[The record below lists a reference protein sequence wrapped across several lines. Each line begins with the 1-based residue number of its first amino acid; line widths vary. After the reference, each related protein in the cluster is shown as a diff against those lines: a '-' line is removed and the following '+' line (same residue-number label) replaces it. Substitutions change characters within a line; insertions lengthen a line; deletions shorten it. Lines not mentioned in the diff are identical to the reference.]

1 MRTGAS
7 PSTMIGP
14 TTRLVAA
21 IALSSV
27 LFSMHRVTRFY
38 AQHFTA
44 DISDGN
50 GVVNDIPLINVAVPL
65 PEITNQ
71 SSSQS
76 IQQTSENF
84 SSTPINETFDNV
96 TTDHF
101 AFNQILEDEPT
112 DYLAFSQRIVDDYQ
126 RIVLDDESYDD
137 DAVDDS
143 KRALVIISMGE
154 LASNTTMVERFV
166 YSARK
171 IGRFNGWIILITD
184 AEEGRYSNLPVAAL
198 PKSNKKSSSIH
209 NSLGSFISNHIGDQN
224 DLNRF
229 LVLRTQEERFANITK
244 FEKFK
249 AENTMNSKIFKTY
262 ILQYA
267 DLDERLKDIEL
278 FYYLD
283 VDIVFG
289 NSIRPLFTVLE
300 ERYKIG
306 TLYKKTKPNITE
318 TKKPYIYFFKGN
330 GGQKIQGGQFV
341 LVRQR
346 SQPCLERWRQL
357 MLEQRN
363 VTYLKDQVQLT
374 MMIQEQRQRSKKK
387 ISTSGSCKIK
397 LMHQNS
403 TLIQFPELSQIKRYK
418 LRRGKEPPVLVHF
431 RNSANVMRDVEEH
444 HLERYMRE
452 LLHFGRF
459 QKDTHG
465 ILGKMLLKVDHK
477 PKNKTKDD
485 QYNN

>member
-7 PSTMIGP
+7 PSKMIGP
-14 TTRLVAA
+14 TTRSIAA
-21 IALSSV
+21 IAMSSV
-27 LFSMHRVTRFY
+27 LFSMHYVTTFY
-38 AQHFTA
+38 SRYFTA
-44 DISDGN
+44 DTIDYNSFA
-50 GVVNDIPLINVAVPL
+50 NDIPLADVLVSL

-71 SSSQS
+71 SSSQPLPA
-76 IQQTSENF
+76 SENF
-84 SSTPINETFDNV
+84 TPRIEDANTSKL
-96 TTDHF
+96 
-101 AFNQILEDEPT
+101 AFNQLLEDGSPDHLE
-112 DYLAFSQRIVDDYQ
+112 FSQRIVEDYQ
-126 RIVLDDESYDD
+126 KIFLDDENNDDD
-137 DAVDDS
+137 DAVDDR

-171 IGRFNGWIILITD
+171 IGRFNGWIVLITD
-184 AEEGRYSNLPVAAL
+184 AEEGRYTNLPVAAWN
-198 PKSNKKSSSIH
+198 KSNKKKKSSSIH
-209 NSLGSFISNHIGDQN
+209 DSLSSLVSDHVGNRN

-267 DLDERLKDIEL
+267 DLEERLNDIEL

-289 NSIRPLFTVLE
+289 NSIRPLFSELE

-306 TLYKKTKPNITE
+306 NVYEKTKPDAME
-318 TKKPYIYFFKGN
+318 TKKPYIYFFRGN
-330 GGQKIQGGQFV
+330 SRQKIQGGQFV

-346 SQPCLERWRQL
+346 SQPCLERWREL

-363 VTYLKDQVQLT
+363 VTYLKDQVQLN
-374 MMIQEQRQRSKKK
+374 MMIKEQRERSKKK
-387 ISTSGSCKIK
+387 IRNSGSCKIK
-397 LMHQNS
+397 LMNQND
-403 TLIQFPELSQIKRYK
+403 TLIQFPELRQIKRYK
-418 LRRGKEPPVLVHF
+418 RLRVKKPPVLVHF
-431 RNSANVMRDVEEH
+431 RNSANVMKDVEEKD
-444 HLERYMRE
+444 LERYMRE

-459 QKDTHG
+459 EPDHYG
-465 ILGKMLLKVDHK
+465 ILGKMLLKVDYK
-477 PKNKTKDD
+477 QKNKTTTT
-485 QYNN
+485 NTTMN